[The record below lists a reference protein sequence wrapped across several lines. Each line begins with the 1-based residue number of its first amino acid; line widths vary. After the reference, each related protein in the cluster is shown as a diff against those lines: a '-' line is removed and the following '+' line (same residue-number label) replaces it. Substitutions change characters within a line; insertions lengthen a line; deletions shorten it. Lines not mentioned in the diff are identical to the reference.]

1 MRKFLLFA
9 TISLLAVSCNTDKA
23 TIKATITGVK
33 EGELVLKM
41 LQINNQIVVD
51 TIKTDSEGSFVYKTG
66 KLSSSPDFYYLYY
79 KGRKIAS
86 LVLSKGE
93 EVYLTADTLGQN
105 QLVEGSQESILLNNL
120 EKDINASVAKFD
132 SLSALRNAAL
142 EAGDSKLADSLSYML
157 GSLYVKSKQAAIKHL
172 YSNPGSIT
180 NIILLYQKFPG
191 DLPLFG
197 DMRDVLLFQ
206 RVYDSLRVVYPESPY
221 LNSLQD
227 VISAMDRSDA
237 LTSKLLDAS
246 EVGFPDISM
255 PDTDSK
261 VRILSELSG
270 KVIILLFWSAGDA
283 NQKMF
288 NRELLALYDKYSSSG
303 LEIYQVSVDT
313 DKTAWARAVAEQG
326 LPWINVCDGLGG
338 ASQAVLT
345 YNVREVPSLF
355 VIDRSGTIAA
365 RDIFNSKLESVV
377 SSLIRK

>member
-9 TISLLAVSCNTDKA
+9 IIPILAISCNSDKA

-33 EGELVLKM
+33 DGELVLKM

-66 KLSSSPDFYYLYY
+66 KLSESPDFYYLYY
-79 KGRKIAS
+79 KEKKIAS

-93 EVYLTADTLGQN
+93 RVYLTADTLGQSH
-105 QLVEGSQESILLNNL
+105 LVEGSQESILLNDL
-120 EKDINASVAKFD
+120 EKELNSSIRKFD
-132 SLSALRNAAL
+132 SLSNLRYNAI
-142 EAGDSKLADSLSYML
+142 EAGDIKMSDSLSYML
-157 GSLYVKSKQAAIKHL
+157 GSLYVKSKQSAIKHL
-172 YSNPGSIT
+172 YSNPRSIT

-261 VRILSELSG
+261 VRTLSELSG

-288 NRELLALYDKYSSSG
+288 NRELLSLYDKYSNSG
-303 LEIYQVSVDT
+303 LEIFQVSVDT

-326 LPWINVCDGLGG
+326 LPWINVCDGLGA

-355 VIDRSGTIAA
+355 VIDKSGTIAA
-365 RDIFNSKLESVV
+365 RDIYNSKLESLV
-377 SSLIRK
+377 SALVRK

>member
-1 MRKFLLFA
+1 
-9 TISLLAVSCNTDKA
+9 
-23 TIKATITGVK
+23 
-33 EGELVLKM
+33 
-41 LQINNQIVVD
+41 
-51 TIKTDSEGSFVYKTG
+51 
-66 KLSSSPDFYYLYY
+66 
-79 KGRKIAS
+79 
-86 LVLSKGE
+86 
-93 EVYLTADTLGQN
+93 
-105 QLVEGSQESILLNNL
+105 
-120 EKDINASVAKFD
+120 
-132 SLSALRNAAL
+132 
-142 EAGDSKLADSLSYML
+142 
-157 GSLYVKSKQAAIKHL
+157 
-172 YSNPGSIT
+172 
-180 NIILLYQKFPG
+180 
-191 DLPLFG
+191 
-197 DMRDVLLFQ
+197 MRDVLLFQ

-227 VISAMDRSDA
+227 VISAMDRSEA

-246 EVGFPDISM
+246 EVGYPDISM
-255 PDTDSK
+255 PDTHSK
-261 VRILSELSG
+261 VRTLSELSG

-288 NRELLALYDKYSSSG
+288 NRELLSLYDKYSSSG

-313 DKTAWARAVAEQG
+313 DKTAWARAVADQE